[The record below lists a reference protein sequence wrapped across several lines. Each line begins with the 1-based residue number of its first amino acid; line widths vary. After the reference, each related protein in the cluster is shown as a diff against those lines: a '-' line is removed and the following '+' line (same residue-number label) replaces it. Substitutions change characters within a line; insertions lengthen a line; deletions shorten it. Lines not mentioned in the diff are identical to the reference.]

1 MINQILI
8 SSVATYNTPATLFD
22 LKPVNYIFGANGTG
36 KTTISRVISQAEGH
50 QHCQVNW
57 ENVSPLDVF
66 VYNQDFV
73 ERNFNQETPVKGV
86 FTLGDDQ
93 VEAEKE
99 IARIQPDIDKL
110 LGEINGLKKHLSG
123 EDGESGRYKELT
135 DLGPV
140 LREQCFKQKQLH
152 DQYFQAA
159 FTGVRGNAEK
169 FKAKVLTEEA
179 SNTSDLLSL
188 DELKEKSETVFSKEI
203 NSDPMLTNLHAD
215 KLVLIEEYEILS
227 TPIIGEQGVD
237 ISALIEHL
245 GNSDWVKKG
254 VEYHIQK
261 PDICPFCQ
269 QSTDQKLSD
278 EFHKFF
284 SGAYERDMQKL
295 KNILSNYQSEA
306 ASLLHVLRTNHEL
319 NNRHLLE
326 YGIFESEFNVLN
338 ERLKLNLAILEKKIE
353 EPSQKMTLEP
363 IGYLVTK
370 IQGLIN
376 TANEKTVKHN
386 GTVDDIDNEK
396 KVLTSKVWR
405 YVINELAGEL
415 SQYEQNKNRLTST
428 ISGMEAGMAAKQ
440 DQLQTLKRQV
450 QELEK
455 QTTSIHPTKD
465 AINSLLHTFG
475 FNSFHIDI
483 VDEHGHYK
491 ICRDNGDD
499 ASRSLSEG
507 EKTFIT
513 FLYFYSLIKGAQTVS
528 GITTSRVVV
537 FDDPV
542 SSLDSDILYIVSS
555 LMKEIIEDVRNE
567 TGSIKQVFVLTH
579 NVYFHKEVTYNPDRN
594 KNSLLSTES
603 FWLVKKLD
611 QGSIVQRCQENPI
624 RSAYELLW
632 EDVKAGNTSSVSLQN
647 TLRRIIE
654 NYFTMWGG
662 MKKDEIC
669 ALFDGREK
677 LICQSLFS
685 WVNDGSHSIHDDLYI
700 NHGEQTNEAYL
711 RIFKEI
717 FVRANQHGHYIMMS
731 GEELAQIDNQEAG
744 APVLE
749 A

>member
-8 SSVATYNTPATLFD
+8 SNVATYNTPATLSD

-36 KTTISRVISQAEGH
+36 KTTISRVISWAEGH
-50 QHCQVNW
+50 QQCQVNW
-57 ENVSPLDVF
+57 ENGSPLDVF

-99 IARIQPDIDKL
+99 IARLQPDIDKL

-123 EDGESGRYKELT
+123 EDGETGRYKELT
-135 DLGPV
+135 DLEPV

-169 FKAKVLTEEA
+169 FKTKVLAEKA

-188 DELKEKSETVFSKEI
+188 DVLKEKSEIVFSKEI
-203 NSDPMLTNLHAD
+203 TNDPMLTNLHAD
-215 KLVLIEEYEILS
+215 KLVLIESYEILS

-245 GNSDWVKKG
+245 GNSDWVKNG
-254 VEYHIQK
+254 IEYHNKK
-261 PDICPFCQ
+261 PDTCPFCQ
-269 QSTDQKLSD
+269 QSTDKQLSD
-278 EFHKFF
+278 EFKKFF
-284 SGAYERDMQKL
+284 SGAYERDIEKL
-295 KNILSNYQSEA
+295 KDILSNYQSEA
-306 ASLLHVLRTNHEL
+306 DSILYVLRTNHEL

-326 YGIFESEFNVLN
+326 FGIFESEFNALK
-338 ERLKLNLAILEKKIE
+338 ERLKFNLVILEKKIE
-353 EPSQKMTLEP
+353 EPSQKITLEP
-363 IGYLVTK
+363 TGDLVTK

-376 TANEKTVKHN
+376 IANEKTVEHN
-386 GTVDDIDNEK
+386 STVDDIDNEK
-396 KVLTSKVWR
+396 EVLKSNIWR
-405 YVINELAGEL
+405 YVISELSGEL
-415 SQYEQNKNRLTST
+415 SRYEQNKNRLTST
-428 ISGMEAGMAAKQ
+428 ISGMKTGMEAKQ
-440 DQLQTLKRQV
+440 VQLHILERKV

-455 QTTSIHPTKD
+455 KTTSIHPTKD
-465 AINSLLHTFG
+465 AINNLLRTFG

-491 ICRDNGDD
+491 ICRVNGED

-513 FLYFYSLIKGAQTVS
+513 FLYFYSLIKGAQSIS
-528 GITTSRVVV
+528 GTTTNRVVV
-537 FDDPV
+537 FDDPI

-555 LMKEIIEDVRNE
+555 LMKGVVEDVRNK
-567 TGSIKQVFVLTH
+567 TGPIKQVFILTH
-579 NVYFHKEVTYNPDRN
+579 NVYFHKEVTYSPDRN
-594 KNSLLSTES
+594 KSSLLSTES
-603 FWLVKKLD
+603 FWLVKK
-611 QGSIVQRCQENPI
+611 QVEGSIVQRCQENPI

-662 MKKDEIC
+662 MKKDGIC
-669 ALFDGREK
+669 ALFDGPER

-700 NHGEQTNEAYL
+700 NHGQQTNEAYL
-711 RIFKEI
+711 RVFKEI
-717 FVRANQHGHYIMMS
+717 FVRAKQHGHYIMMS
-731 GEELAQIDNQEAG
+731 GEELTQVDNKKDDE
-744 APVLE
+744 PVLE
-749 A
+749 V